1 MYRGKNPTMKLRNA
15 RDRLLHRRLRS
26 FARALPDA
34 CGGDPSAV
42 HKARVASR
50 RLREA
55 LPVVLAD
62 VPAKKA
68 NRLARGFRRITR
80 ALGPVREVDVTI
92 AALEAATAQFPD
104 AAASLQ
110 AVAVQLHAD
119 RDRRRDEMLGR
130 LENIDAD
137 RLVARVDAF
146 AGTAT
151 QPAAVAHS
159 VSRAVLAVRMVRR
172 SRDLHQAVAA
182 AGALYAPEPLH
193 AVRIA
198 AKKLRYAMELAH
210 ELRLFSSRRAL
221 RQLERMQDTLGH
233 LHDLQILIE
242 RLAAAQATFPV
253 PELVLADLAH
263 VSGAL
268 DDECRR
274 FHADY
279 VGGRDAM
286 LAAVDDAL
294 EMVTAGPVRDVET
307 EPVSTSVH

>member
-1 MYRGKNPTMKLRNA
+1 MKLRNA
-15 RDRLLHRRLRS
+15 RDRLLHRRLRA

-34 CGGDPSAV
+34 CGGDVNAV

-62 VPAKKA
+62 VPPKKVK
-68 NRLARGFRRITR
+68 RLARGFRRITR

-92 AALEAATAQFPD
+92 GVLATTAEQFPD
-104 AAASLQ
+104 AARGLQ
-110 AVAVQLHAD
+110 TVAGHLHAE
-119 RDRRRDEMLGR
+119 RDRLRDEMLGR
-130 LENIDAD
+130 LENVDAD
-137 RLVARVDAF
+137 RLVAKVDAF
-146 AGTAT
+146 SGTAT

-172 SRDLHQAVAA
+172 ARGLHQSVAA

-210 ELRLFSSRRAL
+210 ELRLLSSRRPV

-233 LHDLQILIE
+233 LHDLQILGE
-242 RLAAAQATFPV
+242 RLAAAQAAV
-253 PELVLADLAH
+253 AVSEAVLSDLAH
-263 VSGAL
+263 VSRAL

-274 FHADY
+274 LHADY
-279 VGGRDAM
+279 VGGRNAM

-294 EMVTAGPVRDVET
+294 ETVTAGPVRDVET

>member
-1 MYRGKNPTMKLRNA
+1 MKLRNA
-15 RDRLLHRRLRS
+15 RDRLLHRRLRA

-34 CGGDPSAV
+34 CGGDVNAV

-62 VPAKKA
+62 LPPKKVK
-68 NRLARGFRRITR
+68 RLARGFRRITR

-92 AALEAATAQFPD
+92 GVLATTAEQFPD
-104 AAASLQ
+104 AAGSLRT
-110 AVAVQLHAD
+110 VAGHLHAE
-119 RDRRRDEMLGR
+119 RDRLRDEMLGR
-130 LENIDAD
+130 LENVDAD
-137 RLVARVDAF
+137 RLVAKVDAF
-146 AGTAT
+146 SSTAT

-172 SRDLHQAVAA
+172 ARGLHQAVAA

-210 ELRLFSSRRAL
+210 ELRLLSSRRPV

-233 LHDLQILIE
+233 LHDLQILGE
-242 RLAAAQATFPV
+242 RLAAAQAAGAGS
-253 PELVLADLAH
+253 EAVLSDLAR
-263 VSGAL
+263 VSRAL

-274 FHADY
+274 LHADY

-294 EMVTAGPVRDVET
+294 ETVTAGPVRDVET

>member
-1 MYRGKNPTMKLRNA
+1 MKLRNA
-15 RDRLLHRRLRS
+15 RDRLLHRRLRA

-34 CGGDPSAV
+34 CGGDAGAV

-55 LPVVLAD
+55 VPVVLTD
-62 VPAKKA
+62 VPARKA
-68 NRLARGFRRITR
+68 KRLARGFRRITR
-80 ALGPVREVDVTI
+80 ALGPVREIDVTI
-92 AALEAATAQFPD
+92 RVLETTATRFPD
-104 AAASLQ
+104 AAASLHP
-110 AVAVQLHAD
+110 LAD
-119 RDRRRDEMLGR
+119 YLRVERDRLREEMLGR
-130 LENIDAD
+130 LENVDAD
-137 RLVARVDAF
+137 RLVSKVDAIGGS
-146 AGTAT
+146 AS

-172 SRDLHQAVAA
+172 ARVLHQAVAA

-210 ELRLFSSRRAL
+210 ELRLLSSRRPL

-233 LHDLQILIE
+233 LHDLQILVE
-242 RLAAAQATFPV
+242 RLAAAQATLPV
-253 PELVLADLAH
+253 SESVLAGLAQ
-263 VSGAL
+263 VSRAL

-274 FHADY
+274 LHADY
-279 VGGRDAM
+279 VGGREA
-286 LAAVDDAL
+286 LLGAVDDAL
-294 EMVTAGPVRDVET
+294 ERVTAGPVRDVET